1 MDRRRLNKQG
11 EDAVYREL
19 DILGDIDSNTPGTI
33 HLRQFFDE
41 PTRFYIVTEYATG
54 GSLLAHIQQQNA
66 LPEDDT
72 KNIIRSVLES
82 LKVHHHNGIVHRN
95 LKPHNILLNGHSV
108 MICDYGLAT
117 RINNSSKGGRMLLT
131 ERCGTSAYVAPEMLN
146 KRPYDT
152 QVDMWGVGIIAYMS
166 LAGYPPF
173 ANEDKQALFSMIS
186 CASYTF
192 DPRDWAGRSRLAKQ
206 FISSLLHVDPAVRMT
221 AEEALEHPWLS
232 LPLPPAPSI
241 IELVDTSVLN
251 DATSPTKKDTAK
263 KRRAIWSKFL
273 GSKNDENGVDKI
285 SDDGSTSTRRTSV
298 TSVAV

>member
-1 MDRRRLNKQG
+1 
-11 EDAVYREL
+11 
-19 DILGDIDSNTPGTI
+19 
-33 HLRQFFDE
+33 
-41 PTRFYIVTEYATG
+41 
-54 GSLLAHIQQQNA
+54 
-66 LPEDDT
+66 
-72 KNIIRSVLES
+72 
-82 LKVHHHNGIVHRN
+82 
-95 LKPHNILLNGHSV
+95 
-108 MICDYGLAT
+108 
-117 RINNSSKGGRMLLT
+117 MLLT
-131 ERCGTSAYVAPEMLN
+131 ERCWTSAYVAPEILL

-166 LAGYPPF
+166 L
-173 ANEDKQALFSMIS
+173 
-186 CASYTF
+186 
-192 DPRDWAGRSRLAKQ
+192 R
-206 FISSLLHVDPAVRMT
+206 
-221 AEEALEHPWLS
+221 